1 MLGDVVKLFL
11 CRSCKGLFILDCQ
24 VEKHVKNCN
33 GDAFKSPANLFAC
46 EREHFLELLAPSPS
60 ARNTAADVTNLA
72 SNSKRKRR
80 KSTPQTTYEAEN
92 RATGSSLWSR
102 GDDTTRSSTSLVEMG
117 TAHLDNRLLNT
128 QTNKICRSHSQPQ
141 IRPLQISVT
150 RTDSDAVPCCVQQ
163 NGFSSAVS
171 LPVSNSMSSAISH
184 PVSNGFTFS
193 SAISLPVSHSQP
205 FTVAFT
211 EGKRGAPCNSHSL
224 SQEETDS
231 DRPTRFPSNTNEEA
245 YKNLACSDSDT
256 DLIQKTGTP
265 ATNLLAFLSK
275 LQQGV
280 DSSAPQLTGHQEQPV
295 CATASQNCLQ
305 GSFST
310 SKNNAHYTVEDRP
323 MPESEPPKNFAA
335 PNSAHAVN
343 SNGMSNQQLEETA
356 QVGGAELTEN
366 DDLHF
371 QAVGVATFGTFSDTN
386 YKYNEVRS
394 DEMKSCWTANEVLP
408 VYSEEYLRV
417 SGHETVNT
425 GAVSTQ
431 RTEQNGTSDGSG
443 HMNMTSENDCSEILQ
458 EDGNTTR
465 DLELENTG
473 ETELYH
479 SQIHSD
485 CSTSTAVHIVEVSGA
500 GTGGESLSEV
510 ESTAQGPVVYILEP
524 DGLFQ
529 NVAVENVATDNS
541 MTANN
546 SFVLPGGVDS
556 EDVVGHSDIAVGDT
570 LTVNITSSPTSLG
583 SSPLEPVQVY
593 VSVEDS
599 LVRSENTVR
608 KGKSKHQLRLEEQ
621 KALREKVL
629 EQSTEVLPDA
639 ESNKTRYQCNICG
652 HVAMSV
658 KFMYNHLQVK
668 NMYN

>member
-46 EREHFLELLAPSPS
+46 EREHFLELLAPS

-72 SNSKRKRR
+72 SRKRR

-92 RATGSSLWSR
+92 RATDSSLWSR
-102 GDDTTRSSTSLVEMG
+102 DDDASRSSTSLVEMG

-141 IRPLQISVT
+141 ISPLQISVT
-150 RTDSDAVPCCVQQ
+150 RTDSDVVQCCVQQ

-171 LPVSNSMSSAISH
+171 LPVSNSLSSAISF
-184 PVSNGFTFS
+184 PVSNGFS
-193 SAISLPVSHSQP
+193 SAINLPVSHSQP

-211 EGKRGAPCNSHSL
+211 EGKHGAPCNSHSL

-231 DRPTRFPSNTNEEA
+231 DRPTSFTSNTNEGT
-245 YKNLACSDSDT
+245 YKSLACSDSDT

-295 CATASQNCLQ
+295 CTTVSQNCLQ

-310 SKNNAHYTVEDRP
+310 SKNNSRYTVEERP

-335 PNSAHAVN
+335 QNSAHAVN
-343 SNGMSNQQLEETA
+343 SNSMSNQQLEQTV
-356 QVGGAELTEN
+356 QVSGVELTEN
-366 DDLHF
+366 DDFHF
-371 QAVGVATFGTFSDTN
+371 QAVGVATFSTFSDTS
-386 YKYNEVRS
+386 YTEVGS
-394 DEMKSCWTANEVLP
+394 EEMKSCWTANEILP
-408 VYSEEYLRV
+408 VYSEDYSRV

-431 RTEQNGTSDGSG
+431 RTEQNRTSAGSG
-443 HMNMTSENDCSEILQ
+443 HMNMTSENNCSKFLQ
-458 EDGNTTR
+458 EDGNTAQ

-473 ETELYH
+473 ETELYC
-479 SQIHSD
+479 SQIQSD
-485 CSTSTAVHIVEVSGA
+485 CSTSTAVHTVEVTGA
-500 GTGGESLSEV
+500 GTGSETLPEV
-510 ESTAQGPVVYILEP
+510 ESIAQGPVVYILEP
-524 DGLFQ
+524 GGLFQ
-529 NVAVENVATDNS
+529 NVAVENVTTDNS

-546 SFVLPGGVDS
+546 SFVLPDGVDS

-599 LVRSENTVR
+599 LVRSENTVH

-639 ESNKTRYQCNICG
+639 ESNKTRYRCNICG

-668 NMYN
+668 NIIN